1 MALLH
6 RLHPLLH
13 GALVVVAIVAMAMVI
28 MVVAVRA
35 MQEVISS
42 RQGDAMTVY
51 DGNEAKV
58 CVCVAKALSCG
69 LHLLLHGVL
78 VVVATMA
85 MAIAIMVVAVR
96 ATQEVTLS
104 RWGSAMTV
112 CDGNEKACIC
122 GQQCW
127 H

>member
-28 MVVAVRA
+28 MVVAVRE

-58 CVCVAKALSCG
+58 CMCGKGTVMWAASVAAWCLGGGGHNGNGNSNNGSCSESNTRG
-69 LHLLLHGVL
+69 HIVK
-78 VVVATMA
+78 V
-85 MAIAIMVVAVR
+85 
-96 ATQEVTLS
+96 
-104 RWGSAMTV
+104 
-112 CDGNEKACIC
+112 
-122 GQQCW
+122 GQCNDSV
-127 H
+127 